1 VLVIAVD
8 DSEDAMREFLSEGG
22 YTFPVMLDED
32 NVAAD
37 YGVRAIPTNL
47 VLDPEGEVAKTV
59 VGGVTADELSRLVD
73 DLTR

>member
-1 VLVIAVD
+1 VLVLAVSDGED
-8 DSEDAMREFLSEGG
+8 DMREFMSEGG

-37 YGVRAIPTNL
+37 YGVRAIPTIV

-59 VGGVTADELSRLVD
+59 VGGMTADELSSLVD
-73 DLTR
+73 DLTN